1 MAPQQSLAAAPKIC
15 DLLAWSYSTA
25 TVTVFDVTPYT
36 AIDTGT
42 ELPEATPSGT

>member
-1 MAPQQSLAAAPKIC
+1 MGSPWSARVSL
-15 DLLAWSYSTA
+15 DLALGYSTA

-42 ELPEATPSGT
+42 ELPDATPSGT